1 MAQGLC
7 STYFSLVSP
16 HPSFHCGYR
25 SHLMANLFLL
35 AYSFTP
41 ILIDLIFFLVYRTLQ
56 ELLKVKFILKG
67 EFRKRFSYTP
77 FTLFSFTL
85 CSNQLHY
92 FPFVLFF
99 YAKICTYIFSYA
111 MGNTFYVFMSKILY
125 ISQKT
130 LLNGSYRLFIFCLQ
144 IHGLPLVCITVS
156 SINVLFGDF
165 YNFQDFP
172 ITSNTFI
179 FLH

>member
-1 MAQGLC
+1 
-7 STYFSLVSP
+7 
-16 HPSFHCGYR
+16 
-25 SHLMANLFLL
+25 
-35 AYSFTP
+35 
-41 ILIDLIFFLVYRTLQ
+41 
-56 ELLKVKFILKG
+56 
-67 EFRKRFSYTP
+67 
-77 FTLFSFTL
+77 
-85 CSNQLHY
+85 
-92 FPFVLFF
+92 
-99 YAKICTYIFSYA
+99 